1 MADNNNRASQLAAL
15 LSAVG
20 AAGGWAAYFKANSN
34 ANTNGGQ
41 LVIPSSL
48 MDLLSAWA
56 QSTDDINSAVAQ
68 ILAALPNLGGGGG
81 TIPVTVQ
88 GYPANADQVDS
99 GQMTVSITLPASLPN
114 LLIPDDFAIVVKAF
128 ASNPAGSYILC
139 AGSKSGA
146 SGLATAYPLSP
157 NDSISYR
164 VKNASS
170 IWVMATA
177 GPAWVNWTVEQRSS

>member
-1 MADNNNRASQLAAL
+1 MADNNNRASQLAAI

-20 AAGGWAAYFKANSN
+20 AAGGWAAYLKANSV
-34 ANTNGGQ
+34 ANSGGQ

-56 QSTDDINSAVAQ
+56 QTTDDISTVVAQ
-68 ILAALPNLGGGGG
+68 ILAALPTLGGG

-88 GYPANADQVDS
+88 GFPINADQVES
-99 GQMTVSITLPASLPN
+99 GQMSVSTTLPTSLPN
-114 LLIPDDFAIVVKAF
+114 LLIPDDFAINVKAF
-128 ASNPAGSYILC
+128 AGNPAGSYILVS
-139 AGSKSGA
+139 GSKSGA
-146 SGLATAYPLSP
+146 SGLATAYPLAL

-170 IWVMATA
+170 IWVMATI
-177 GPAWVNWTVEQRSS
+177 GPAYINWTVEQRSS

>member
-1 MADNNNRASQLAAL
+1 MADNNNRASQLAAI

-20 AAGGWAAYFKANSN
+20 AAGGWAAYLKASSN
-34 ANTNGGQ
+34 ANASGGQ

-68 ILAALPNLGGGGG
+68 ILAALPNLGGGG

-88 GYPANADQVDS
+88 GYPANADVVES
-99 GQMTVSITLPASLPN
+99 GQMVVSTTLPASLPN
-114 LLIPDDFAIVVKAF
+114 LLIPDDFAFVVKAF
-128 ASNPAGSYILC
+128 AGNPAGSYILVS
-139 AGSKSGA
+139 GSKSGA
-146 SGLATAYPLSP
+146 SGLATAYPLAP

-164 VKNASS
+164 VKNAQS
-170 IWVMATA
+170 IWVMATL
-177 GPAWVNWTVEQRSS
+177 GPAYINWTVEQRSS